1 MQNALSR
8 RNFAKRVIGAGGALA
23 VSGVAKTFAQSA
35 IEKTLD
41 KKLGVALVGLGY
53 YSTDVLAP
61 ALQETKNVRLAG
73 IVTGTPAK
81 AATWQK
87 KYGIAKENVYSYETF
102 DRIAD
107 NPNIDIV
114 YVVLPNSM
122 HAEYVI
128 RAARAG
134 KHVLCEKPM
143 APTVKECDAM
153 IEACAK
159 NNVALSIGY
168 RMQFEPHTQ
177 ELMRYAKEKVMGAV
191 TYVTANAGY
200 YHRDGNHWKAK
211 KEYGGGAIMDMG
223 VYSIN
228 AARYSTGEE
237 PVSVSAQQ
245 FKTRPQVF
253 RDVEETATFQF
264 EFPSGA
270 LANCMTSFSHNISL
284 LHVVAEKGWVQ
295 LNPMQSY
302 RGIKMTTRRG
312 EIELPHIN
320 QQARQMDEVAWC
332 IVNKKPMRVPG
343 EEGRRDIKI
352 VQAIHQSLQTGKKI
366 TL

>member
-87 KYGIAKENVYSYETF
+87 KYGIAKKNVYSYETF

-134 KHVLCEKPM
+134 KHVFC
-143 APTVKECDAM
+143 
-153 IEACAK
+153 
-159 NNVALSIGY
+159 
-168 RMQFEPHTQ
+168 
-177 ELMRYAKEKVMGAV
+177 
-191 TYVTANAGY
+191 
-200 YHRDGNHWKAK
+200 
-211 KEYGGGAIMDMG
+211 
-223 VYSIN
+223 
-228 AARYSTGEE
+228 
-237 PVSVSAQQ
+237 
-245 FKTRPQVF
+245 
-253 RDVEETATFQF
+253 
-264 EFPSGA
+264 
-270 LANCMTSFSHNISL
+270 
-284 LHVVAEKGWVQ
+284 
-295 LNPMQSY
+295 
-302 RGIKMTTRRG
+302 
-312 EIELPHIN
+312 
-320 QQARQMDEVAWC
+320 
-332 IVNKKPMRVPG
+332 
-343 EEGRRDIKI
+343 
-352 VQAIHQSLQTGKKI
+352 
-366 TL
+366 